1 MAFLTNAMRNAYS
14 FGIALESLP
23 VVALVFF
30 SFDER
35 SRSAEGGTLTSSKI
49 RRFFDKSPTQ

>member
-14 FGIALESLP
+14 FGIALGSLP

-30 SFDER
+30 SVLMGAEAQKAER
-35 SRSAEGGTLTSSKI
+35 
-49 RRFFDKSPTQ
+49 